1 MRFAFRRYWV
11 AWASNLARVSN
22 DCNVA
27 MKKIDTDILIVGAGM
42 AGAATAYHLAK
53 RCDLSVLIVEQ
64 EETAGVHSSGRNAAI
79 IREHADEPALQ
90 RLLSDGAQFLRQ
102 GKLAD
107 YEQRGLMVMGR
118 GDDDVRKY
126 FTRARGSGL
135 WCPQDGTVDV
145 ASLLQ
150 SYLTGQEVRYETSV
164 NDWTDQQDHLKVST
178 NQGTITCRLLVN
190 AAGPWAGRLGN
201 LPLTPLKRHLFVTAP
216 IDWLDP
222 EGPSVWDGAA
232 GFYFRPESGGLLL
245 SCCDETAAEPG
256 DYSED
261 PEVLLELAEKVETHQ
276 PGLGEL
282 AIARQ
287 WVGQRTFAPDR
298 LFVIGFDPRNDK
310 VFHVGGLG
318 GHGVTS
324 SFAVGRMAA
333 SLITGAAPPG
343 AELLSPS
350 RLFSANELNPSHS

>member
-1 MRFAFRRYWV
+1 MMKV
-11 AWASNLARVSN
+11 
-22 DCNVA
+22 NV
-27 MKKIDTDILIVGAGM
+27 DILIVGAGM

-53 RCDLSVLIVEQ
+53 RTDLGVLIVDQ

-90 RLLSDGAQFLRQ
+90 QLLSAGAQFLRR
-102 GKLAD
+102 GELAA

-118 GDDDVRKY
+118 GSDDVQEY
-126 FTRARGSGL
+126 FPRAHGSGL

-145 ASLLQ
+145 AGLLQ
-150 SYLTGQEVRYETSV
+150 SYLAGQEVRYKTSV
-164 NDWTDQQDHLKVST
+164 EDWTEERDHLRVCT
-178 NQGTITCRLLVN
+178 NQGEITCKLLVN

-201 LPLTPLKRHLFVTAP
+201 LPLTPLKRHLFITTP
-216 IDWLDP
+216 LDWLDP
-222 EGPSVWDGAA
+222 DGPSVWDGTA

-261 PEVLLELAEKVETHQ
+261 PDMLLELAEKVETHQ

-298 LFVIGFDPRNDK
+298 LFVIGFDPRNEK
-310 VFHVGGLG
+310 LFHVGGLG

-324 SFAVGRMAA
+324 SYTVGRMAA
-333 SLITGAAPPG
+333 DLITGCRPPG
-343 AELLSPS
+343 SELLSPR
-350 RLFSANELNPSHS
+350 RLFSANELKPNRS

>member
-1 MRFAFRRYWV
+1 LLQEYDEV
-11 AWASNLARVSN
+11 TKV
-22 DCNVA
+22 
-27 MKKIDTDILIVGAGM
+27 DTDILIVGAGM

-53 RCDLSVLIVEQ
+53 RANLGVLIVEQ

-79 IREHADEPALQ
+79 IREHADEPELQ
-90 RLLSDGAQFLRQ
+90 QLLSDGARFLRR
-102 GKLAD
+102 GELAE

-118 GDDDVRKY
+118 GDDDVQEY
-126 FTRARGSGL
+126 FRRAQGSGL

-145 ASLLQ
+145 AGLLQ
-150 SYLTGQEVRYETSV
+150 SYLAGQDVRYKTSV
-164 NDWTDQQDHLKVST
+164 EDWTNEGDHLQVST
-178 NQGTITCRLLVN
+178 NQGKITCKLLVN

-201 LPLTPLKRHLFVTAP
+201 LPLTPLKRHLFVTTP
-216 IDWLDP
+216 LDWLDP
-222 EGPSVWDGAA
+222 DGPSVWDGAA

-256 DYSED
+256 DYGED
-261 PEVLLELAEKVETHQ
+261 PDMLLELAEKVETHQ

-298 LFVIGFDPRNDK
+298 LFVIGFDSRNNK
-310 VFHVGGLG
+310 LFHVGGLG

-324 SFAVGRMAA
+324 SFTVGRMAA
-333 SLITGAAPPG
+333 DLITGGRPPG
-343 AELLSPS
+343 AELLSPR
-350 RLFSANELNPSHS
+350 RLFSANQLNA

>member
-1 MRFAFRRYWV
+1 MPKV
-11 AWASNLARVSN
+11 
-22 DCNVA
+22 
-27 MKKIDTDILIVGAGM
+27 DTDILIVGAGM

-53 RCDLSVLIVEQ
+53 RANLGVLIVEQ

-79 IREHADEPALQ
+79 IREHADEPELQ
-90 RLLSDGAQFLRQ
+90 QLLSDGARFLRR
-102 GKLAD
+102 GELAE

-118 GDDDVRKY
+118 GDDDVQEY
-126 FTRARGSGL
+126 FRRAQGSGL

-145 ASLLQ
+145 AGLLQ
-150 SYLTGQEVRYETSV
+150 SYLAGQEVRYKTSV
-164 NDWTDQQDHLKVST
+164 EEWTEERDLLQVST
-178 NQGTITCRLLVN
+178 NHGTITCKLLVN

-201 LPLTPLKRHLFVTAP
+201 LPLTPLKRHLFVTTP
-216 IDWLDP
+216 LDWLDP
-222 EGPSVWDGAA
+222 DGPSVWDGAA

-256 DYSED
+256 DYSENPD
-261 PEVLLELAEKVETHQ
+261 MLLELAEKVEMHQ

-282 AIARQ
+282 AVARQ

-310 VFHVGGLG
+310 LFHVGGLG

-324 SFAVGRMAA
+324 SFTVGQMAA
-333 SLITGAAPPG
+333 DLITGGRPPG
-343 AELLSPS
+343 AELLSPR
-350 RLFSANELNPSHS
+350 RLFSANELNPNQS

>member
-1 MRFAFRRYWV
+1 
-11 AWASNLARVSN
+11 
-22 DCNVA
+22 
-27 MKKIDTDILIVGAGM
+27 M

-53 RCDLSVLIVEQ
+53 HADLSVLIVEQ

-90 RLLSDGAQFLRQ
+90 KLLSDGAQFLRR
-102 GKLAD
+102 GELAE

-126 FTRARGSGL
+126 FPQARGSGL
-135 WCPQDGTVDV
+135 WCPQDGTIDV
-145 ASLLQ
+145 AALLQ
-150 SYLTGQEVRYETSV
+150 SYLAGQEVRYKTSV
-164 NDWTDQQDHLKVST
+164 EGWTDEGDHLRVCT
-178 NQGTITCRLLVN
+178 NHGEITGKLLVN

-216 IDWLDP
+216 LDWLDP
-222 EGPSVWDGAA
+222 DGPSVWDGTA

-261 PEVLLELAEKVETHQ
+261 PDMLLELAEKVATHQ

-310 VFHVGGLG
+310 LFHVGGLG
-318 GHGVTS
+318 GHGVTA
-324 SFAVGRMAA
+324 SFTVGRMAA
-333 SLITGAAPPG
+333 DLITGGRPLG
-343 AELLSPS
+343 AELLSPK
-350 RLFSANELNPSHS
+350 RLFSANELNPNRS